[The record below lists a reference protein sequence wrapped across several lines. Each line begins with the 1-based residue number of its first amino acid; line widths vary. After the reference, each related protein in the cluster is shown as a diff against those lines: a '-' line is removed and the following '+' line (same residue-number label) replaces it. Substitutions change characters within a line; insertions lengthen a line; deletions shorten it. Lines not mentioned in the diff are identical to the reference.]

1 MIHTK
6 DVFDMLM
13 RHRVSPSKY
22 LVIAMPL
29 AFETVDE
36 SVPTMTRMARG
47 QLVKVSTKKTSNL
60 SRYGLP

>member
-1 MIHTK
+1 MPIIHTNA
-6 DVFDMLM
+6 VFDMLM

-29 AFETVDE
+29 AFETVEE
-36 SVPTMTRMARG
+36 SVPAMTRIASG

-60 SRYGLP
+60 

>member
-1 MIHTK
+1 
-6 DVFDMLM
+6 MLM

-36 SVPTMTRMARG
+36 SVPYDDKNGERPAFESFHKENIKPFDIWIAIG
-47 QLVKVSTKKTSNL
+47 IIDA
-60 SRYGLP
+60 